1 MGGSARHWSTNIE
14 DGLEPGS
21 PIEMRLV
28 MTNFGSEIV
37 TIGYLVVLSTE
48 S

>member
-1 MGGSARHWSTNIE
+1 MGGSAREWSTNIE
-14 DGLEPGS
+14 DGLAPGS

>member
-1 MGGSARHWSTNIE
+1 MGGSAREWSTNIE

-28 MTNFGSEIV
+28 MTNFGSEILTV
-37 TIGYLVVLSTE
+37 GYLVVLRTE

>member
-1 MGGSARHWSTNIE
+1 MGGSAREWSTNIE
-14 DGLEPGS
+14 DDLVPGS

-37 TIGYLVVLSTE
+37 TIGYLVVLRTGS
-48 S
+48 

>member
-1 MGGSARHWSTNIE
+1 MGGSAREWSTNIE

-37 TIGYLVVLSTE
+37 TIRYLVVLSTE

>member
-1 MGGSARHWSTNIE
+1 MGGSAREWSTNIE

-37 TIGYLVVLSTE
+37 TIGYLVVVSTE

>member
-1 MGGSARHWSTNIE
+1 MGGSAREWSTDIE
-14 DGLEPGS
+14 DGLKPGS

-37 TIGYLVVLSTE
+37 TIGYVVVLRTGS
-48 S
+48 

>member
-1 MGGSARHWSTNIE
+1 MGGSAREWSTIIE

>member
-1 MGGSARHWSTNIE
+1 MGGSAREWSTNIE
-14 DGLEPGS
+14 DRLEPGS

-28 MTNFGSEIV
+28 MTNFGSEILTV
-37 TIGYLVVLSTE
+37 GYLVVLSTE

>member
-1 MGGSARHWSTNIE
+1 VGGSAREWSTNIE

-21 PIEMRLV
+21 PIEVRLV
-28 MTNFGSEIV
+28 MTNFGSESV

>member
-1 MGGSARHWSTNIE
+1 MGGSAREWSTNIK

>member
-1 MGGSARHWSTNIE
+1 MGGSAREWSTNIE
-14 DGLEPGS
+14 GGLEPGS